1 MNESGEVK
9 EDLKV
14 PEDEWLKPIA
24 EKIRQIFAEGSH
36 EALVSVISGMEM
48 EKVIDCKEGK
58 PV

>member
-24 EKIRQIFAEGSH
+24 EKIKQIFQEGSH
-36 EALVSVISGMEM
+36 EALVSVISGME
-48 EKVIDCKEGK
+48 
-58 PV
+58 